1 MAEKFFGN
9 GIMNKAQTIFF
20 REIEQ
25 RLPQSQKALST
36 LEANGFDRE
45 ACETLY
51 KFAHTLKGSG
61 QMVELWDIANPAF
74 EMTTALLLIKDYQV
88 ELNQGILRF
97 LKERMAE
104 ILQEL
109 TDFHSQNG
117 ETPENSKNENKQI
130 LVIDDDPTVTELIK
144 ENLKLYGFSVSI
156 CYDIDSA
163 ERFLQLEH
171 PDLIILDILF
181 PTGDGI
187 DFCRKI
193 RSNMQWQI
201 VPVIFLTVKDK
212 LQDKLA
218 GFSTGADDYLCKP
231 FKIEE
236 LVARIQAILNRV
248 ANSRELV
255 LQDEL
260 TKVYNRRYLQIRLS
274 EEIVRAQRANL
285 NFSVAMI
292 DLDYF
297 KKIND
302 RYGHIVGDETL
313 QCLVDKIV
321 GNLRGSD
328 VVCRYGGEEFVII
341 MPETSQLEAG
351 KVLNRLQQLIAAE
364 PLRLPKNKI
373 EISLSISIGV
383 AVYPRNGVTEEE
395 LLKSADIALYKAKN
409 AGRNLVMFFAE
420 LES

>member
-1 MAEKFFGN
+1 MTQKFFQD
-9 GIMNKAQTIFF
+9 GILSKAQTIFF

-36 LEANGFDRE
+36 LEANGFNRE
-45 ACETLY
+45 ACEILY

-61 QMVELWDIANPAF
+61 QMVELWDIADPAF
-74 EMTTALLLIKDYQV
+74 EMTTILLLMKDYKV
-88 ELNQGILRF
+88 ELNEGILCF

-104 ILQEL
+104 IGKQL
-109 TDFHSQNG
+109 TYFHSQSK
-117 ETPENSKNENKQI
+117 EIPENSKDGSNKI
-130 LVIDDDPTVTELIK
+130 LIIDDDPTVTELIK
-144 ENLKLYGFSVSI
+144 DNLKLYGFSVSI
-156 CYDIDSA
+156 CYDLDSA
-163 ERFLQLEH
+163 ERLIQSEQ
-171 PDLIILDILF
+171 PDLIVLDILF
-181 PTGDGI
+181 PSGDGI

-236 LVARIQAILNRV
+236 LIARIQAILNRV

-260 TKVYNRRYLQIRLS
+260 TKVYNRRYLQICLS
-274 EEIVRAQRANL
+274 AEIAKAQQTHI

-302 RYGHIVGDETL
+302 QYGHIIGDETL
-313 QCLVDKIV
+313 QCLVEKIV
-321 GNLRGSD
+321 ANLRSSD
-328 VVCRYGGEEFVII
+328 VVCRYGGEEFVVI
-341 MPETSQLEAG
+341 MPGTSQLEAG
-351 KVLNRLQQLIAAE
+351 KVLKRLQQLIAEA
-364 PLRLPKNKI
+364 PLQLPKSQI
-373 EISLSISIGV
+373 EISLSISVGV
-383 AVYPRNGVTEEE
+383 AVYPQNGVTEEE

-409 AGRNLVMFFAE
+409 AGRNLVMFFEE